1 MWPGSSCPSLV
12 HHVYCLVSLSLCTKP
27 EYALSISKDSS
38 QVGLCMMDDGFYEA
52 LDDKSLVEYLEE
64 VRIGEGDG
72 VGERLFMIACGVT
85 RVFFFCHSCS
95 SNLFGNPT

>member
-52 LDDKSLVEYLEE
+52 LDEMSLVQYL
-64 VRIGEGDG
+64 GEMGLG
-72 VGERLFMIACGVT
+72 TGMGEANDVLRLHVSF
-85 RVFFFCHSCS
+85 
-95 SNLFGNPT
+95 LFTLCKFGW